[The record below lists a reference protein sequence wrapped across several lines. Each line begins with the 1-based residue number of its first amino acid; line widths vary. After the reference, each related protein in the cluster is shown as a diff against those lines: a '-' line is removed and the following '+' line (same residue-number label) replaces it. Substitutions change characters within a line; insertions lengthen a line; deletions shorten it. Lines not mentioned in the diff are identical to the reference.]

1 MAAPQVTPLPPPP
14 NAQTAAGE
22 FSNQAD
28 EFLGAFPTL
37 AAQINVVA
45 NFMNDAAEASQHAI
59 PASITAQE
67 AAQTAQAAAAAAQS
81 SAGLPAMAGR
91 GRRPLAV
98 NREGT
103 GVLYSDT
110 LSIAN
115 YIDRSVRNNAATGTV
130 TLNLSAASI
139 FDLTLAGSV
148 TLAVAGVPA
157 LAGETLSIVVRIRQG
172 STQRTVTWWPGITW
186 LASGGEPRSV
196 DAGKIGEFVLSF
208 DGTDWIGRQGAR
220 S

>member
-45 NFMNDAAEASQHAI
+45 SFMNDAAEASQHAI

-67 AAQTAQAAAAAAQS
+67 AAHTAQAAAAAAQS
-81 SAGLPAMAGR
+81 SAGLPSMAGR
-91 GRRPLAV
+91 GRRPLVV

-103 GVLYSDT
+103 GVSYSDIVSVASY
-110 LSIAN
+110 L
-115 YIDRSVRNNAATGTV
+115 DRTVRNNAATGTV
-130 TLNLSAASI
+130 TLNLAAASV

-148 TLAVAGVPA
+148 TLAVSGVPP

-172 STQRTVTWWPGITW
+172 STQRTVNWWSGITW
-186 LASGGEPRSV
+186 IAAGGVPRPV
-196 DAGKIGEFVLSF
+196 EAGKVGEYVLSY
-208 DGTDWIGRQGAR
+208 DGTEWLGRIGAQ